1 ASNPTLALKAALC
14 RLRFAFIGLLFIIYS
29 KPAKIETYL
38 WSKIR
43 GPPLCLLDGRWHKI
57 NRFVK
62 SA

>member
-43 GPPLCLLDGRWHKI
+43 GPPLTKYPQ
-57 NRFVK
+57 FVARMN
-62 SA
+62 SEVR

>member
-1 ASNPTLALKAALC
+1 LALKAALC

-43 GPPLCLLDGRWHKI
+43 GPPLMFRTLKVCKDVMVLKPM
-57 NRFVK
+57 K
-62 SA
+62 C